1 MDRSED
7 NWNTCLLYRNKQ
19 LNKLKYKSRLI
30 PPYMSWYLSSLF
42 ACTRSFFLIPKKS
55 STTEGLFPYIRSPH
69 HLIAERIEEY
79 MVETLHHFDT
89 IIRP

>member
-1 MDRSED
+1 MDTSED

-30 PPYMSWYLSSLF
+30 PHICPGISLLYS
-42 ACTRSFFLIPKKS
+42 RVQEVFFLSPRS

-79 MVETLHHFDT
+79 MVETLHHFDA

>member
-30 PPYMSWYLSSLF
+30 PHICLGISLLYS
-42 ACTRSFFLIPKKS
+42 RVQEVFFLFPRKAALQRAYSLTSAPHIILLRSVSKNIWLKRF
-55 STTEGLFPYIRSPH
+55 TT
-69 HLIAERIEEY
+69 LI
-79 MVETLHHFDT
+79 L
-89 IIRP
+89 